1 MRIFTFELY
10 NLFCI
15 FVLFLHYT
23 LFLIKKVLN
32 IIFKKMFKLVILG
45 ES

>member
-10 NLFCI
+10 NPFWI
-15 FVLFLHYT
+15 FVLFLHCI

-32 IIFKKMFKLVILG
+32 IIFLKMFKLVMLG